1 MSADGL
7 FLRDFVERGLLAF
20 EIPYFYTSGETME
33 VEVPSG
39 LQPLFCGKETLQLG
53 FGEDVDDGC
62 ERVAP
67 GAQVLD
73 GITRL
78 LEGDRNTI
86 GQAIVA
92 GTRTDEDLPPET
104 NGRLNVLNAP
114 IIASRPVALYEPIVK
129 IDVRMRSIV
138 NGRVHSQSVP
148 VFYDVRSAAIV
159 DGAPLCN
166 ARVQDVDELARY
178 DGGVL
183 TRPSADE
190 FANAAAAAVAHLET
204 HCPRMAPNPGGTP
217 PQVDLSLVRILV
229 LYRPVS
235 ALELR
240 LRDRRTKKEFALTF
254 GADPEEPGSIA
265 PVTCSSCRRTKN
277 QFYLSH
283 RTGRLLCTDC
293 SMLCVGC
300 WAAYDLG
307 SRNCELC
314 SKRRYCPECLNECK
328 CGTPVCPDHA
338 VGDTDDDVYCP
349 DCLPD
354 EPVVDATDGSIDA
367 VADDAET
374 TNDDPFGDDAGDD
387 DVFGDAPEPAV
398 AAPSGRIDPDAFDA
412 SPAAEPFGDTEDDG
426 DDIFGDAPDE
436 ASDNA
441 PPTAGGY
448 VRVGSMRE
456 IFGSKPSTEQAFE
469 AARSRRPSEPRDDV
483 FDDAPDDDVFGAS
496 VLPGTDDDA
505 FGADDVFASDD
516 EPSPVAHDGD
526 VGLPP
531 PPDAT
536 GFSHEADPDASPIVA
551 SRDDY
556 TAPLERSTIGHGMI
570 ACTCHGSHHRVED
583 LCVDFLTGQY
593 YCPDEIEPC
602 SECEQPTAYDFLEGK
617 PPRCFYC
624 TNRMPLNLDPE
635 AEEIF
640 RREIQSSLPFKYR
653 RTSNG
658 QVARS
663 PHHLAF
669 YIKPLVGRELI
680 VYWDLWTS
688 TALLEEMM

>member
-1 MSADGL
+1 MSTDGL

-33 VEVPSG
+33 VEVPNS
-39 LQPLFCGKETLQLG
+39 LQPLFCGKETLQLS
-53 FGEDVDDGC
+53 FGDDGDDES

-92 GTRTDEDLPPET
+92 GTRADEELPPET
-104 NGRLNVLNAP
+104 DGRLNVLNAP
-114 IIASRPVALYEPIVK
+114 TVASRPVALYEPIVK
-129 IDVRMRSIV
+129 VDVRMRSIV
-138 NGRVHSQSVP
+138 NGRVHSQAVP
-148 VFYDVRSAAIV
+148 VFYDVRARAIV
-159 DGAPLCN
+159 DGAPLCK

-183 TRPSADE
+183 TRPSADQ
-190 FANAAAAAVAHLET
+190 FASAAAAAVAHLEAN
-204 HCPRMAPNPGGTP
+204 CPPMAPNAGGTA

-254 GADPEEPGSIA
+254 GADPDEPTRIA

-283 RTGRLLCTDC
+283 RNGDLICTDC

-314 SKRRYCPECLNECK
+314 SKRRYCPDCMSECS

-338 VGDTDDDVYCP
+338 VSDGTDDVYCP

-354 EPVVDATDGSIDA
+354 EPAP
-367 VADDAET
+367 VAADEPALDEPAL
-374 TNDDPFGDDAGDD
+374 DD
-387 DVFGDAPEPAV
+387 DVLDEEPDVDPVITEAP
-398 AAPSGRIDPDAFDA
+398 APSGRIDLDAFDDTA
-412 SPAAEPFGDTEDDG
+412 DTAADDDVFSAG
-426 DDIFGDAPDE
+426 SDDDDDDDIFGED
-436 ASDNA
+436 S
-441 PPTAGGY
+441 PTTPEPERSPGGF
-448 VRVGSMRE
+448 VRVGTMRD
-456 IFGSKPSTEQAFE
+456 IFGAKPTTEEAFQ
-469 AARSRRPSEPRDDV
+469 AARKRPEPPAADDF
-483 FDDAPDDDVFGAS
+483 FDDEPGDDLFDGH
-496 VLPGTDDDA
+496 VLPGED
-505 FGADDVFASDD
+505 GDVYGN
-516 EPSPVAHDGD
+516 EPSATMPAHDSD

-536 GFSHEADPDASPIVA
+536 GFTHEADPDAAPVVA
-551 SRDDY
+551 DRGDTS
-556 TAPLERSTIGHGMI
+556 AFERPTIGHGMI

-583 LCVDFLTGQY
+583 LRVDFLTGQY
-593 YCPDEIEPC
+593 YCPDEVEPC

-617 PPRCFYC
+617 PARCFYC

-663 PHHLAF
+663 PHHLAY

-688 TALLEEMM
+688 TALLDESL